1 VVLDITERKR
11 VEGELR
17 RSEARL
23 VAEADA
29 LAKLD
34 DLSSRLWQLSSLQE
48 GLSEMLA
55 AVVGLLG
62 ADKANVQLLD
72 AERGVLNIVAQYGF
86 EQPFLDFFREVSIA
100 DQSAC
105 GRSLCSGCRVVV
117 EDIETDEVYAPLRA
131 IARASNYRA
140 VTSTPLVS
148 SDGSIL
154 GMLSTHFKLPHR
166 PTEESLLRL
175 DLYAR
180 QAAGFVQQCKAK
192 SVMSQRYAAIVDS
205 SEDAI
210 ISKNLN
216 AVIVTWNAGA
226 QRLFGYT
233 DAETIGQPITIL
245 IPPELRDEENK
256 ILEKLRT
263 GECIEHYETVRVTN
277 TGKRINV
284 SLTISPMRD
293 STGKIVGF
301 SKIARDISERKRT
314 EEALRASE
322 ERLRLAQQA
331 ARIGTFEWNIRSGVN
346 TWTPELEAMYGLPLG
361 GFGGTQTAFENLV
374 HPDDRARV
382 IQLDNLALKTGQPAT
397 GEWRVVWPD
406 GSVHWIAGSWQVFM
420 NESGEPS
427 RMIGVNT
434 DVTERKLAEQE
445 LTKANE
451 RLRLAI
457 EAGSVG
463 GWDFDLRTGK
473 NVWFGKAHAQLGMAH
488 NETLGSVAEFW
499 ARVHEEDRARLERA
513 LQVSNERHE
522 EFAEDFRVVW
532 RDGTTHWLRSRGR
545 HYCSANGQPERMLG
559 ISIDITQSKQAEQAL
574 REGEQRLRLATQAG
588 RMYAYDWDATTN
600 VVVRSSEH
608 VKILGITGPLDFP
621 QQQFVDKIHP
631 DDRPKFLAA
640 IAGLTPEYP
649 TGEVTYRALASDD
662 TLVWLKSNGR
672 GFFDAEGRLLR
683 VIGMVA
689 DVTDQKLAEE
699 ALRSSEE
706 RLRLAQ
712 RGARLGTFE
721 RDVRTGRITWSEGLE
736 SLYGLP
742 SGSLDG
748 KTTAF
753 FKELIYPT
761 DYDQAIQLLE
771 NALKTGQPTEGEWR
785 AIWPD
790 GSVHWIAGRWQVLM
804 DASGEPWRV
813 VGVNMD
819 ITGRK
824 RVEEAL
830 LEMNRTLE
838 AQGSLL
844 RSQEELLRVFVKNV
858 PAAVAM
864 LDRDMRYLQVSDRWC
879 SDYLPGRAQILGL
892 SHYEIFPDMPE
903 RGKRFTAAPF
913 KEKPCERTKT
923 VGMGKTA
930 LIGYAGRFVLGT
942 PLKALLGGFSSL
954 QRISPIAGRW
964 KKHSQI

>member
-1 VVLDITERKR
+1 MDDQETKADIPRKTAREELFRARNNEGQRFDREHHVLETLELVIKQMDAAVTRCSHDLRYLWANQGYADWIKRPLNEIVGHPIVDVLGKEAFEHLQHHFVRVLTGHRVHYEEEVSFQGIGQRWISATYTPTLNPDGAANGWVAVVLDITERKR

-105 GRSLCSGCRVVV
+105 GRSLCSGCRIVV
-117 EDIETDEVYAPLRA
+117 EDIETDEAYAPLRA
-131 IARASNYRA
+131 IARASDYRA
-140 VTSTPLVS
+140 VTSTPLVR

-154 GMLSTHFKLPHR
+154 GMLSTHFKSPHR

-192 SVMSQRYAAIVDS
+192 RVLSQRYAAIVES
-205 SEDAI
+205 SDDAI

-314 EEALRASE
+314 DEALRASE

-331 ARIGTFEWNIRSGVN
+331 ARIGTFEWNIRTGAN
-346 TWTPELEAMYGLPLG
+346 TWTPELEAMYGLAPR

-382 IQLDNLALKTGQPAT
+382 IELDNWALKTGQPTT

-406 GSVHWIAGSWQVFM
+406 GSVHWIAGRWQVYM
-420 NESGEPS
+420 NEAGQPA
-427 RMIGVNT
+427 RMVGVNI
-434 DVTERKLAEQE
+434 DISDHKLAQE
-445 LTKANE
+445 ELSKANE
-451 RLRLAI
+451 RNRLAL
-457 EAGSVG
+457 EAGSAG
-463 GWDFDLRTGK
+463 GWDYDLKTGK
-473 NVWFGKAHAQLGMAH
+473 DVWFGTAHAQLGMTPD
-488 NETLGSVAEFW
+488 ETSGSRNEFW
-499 ARVHEEDRARLERA
+499 DRVHEDDRKRVAHA
-513 LQVSNERHE
+513 LQTAKDKRE
-522 EFAEDFRVVW
+522 EFAEDVRVVW
-532 RDGTTHWLRSRGR
+532 RDGTTHWLRARGR
-545 HYCSANGQPERMLG
+545 FQYSANGEAERSLG
-559 ISIDITQSKQAEQAL
+559 ISLDITERKMAEDRL
-574 REGEQRLRLATQAG
+574 REYEEAVEGAE
-588 RMYAYDWDATTN
+588 D
-600 VVVRSSEH
+600 
-608 VKILGITGPLDFP
+608 ILGV
-621 QQQFVDKIHP
+621 VD
-631 DDRPKFLAA
+631 R
-640 IAGLTPEYP
+640 EY
-649 TGEVTYRALASDD
+649 
-662 TLVWLKSNGR
+662 
-672 GFFDAEGRLLR
+672 RLL
-683 VIGMVA
+683 
-689 DVTDQKLAEE
+689 LANRQY
-699 ALRSSEE
+699 LRMRNMTRE
-706 RLRLAQ
+706 
-712 RGARLGTFE
+712 
-721 RDVRTGRITWSEGLE
+721 
-736 SLYGLP
+736 
-742 SGSLDG
+742 
-748 KTTAF
+748 
-753 FKELIYPT
+753 
-761 DYDQAIQLLE
+761 
-771 NALKTGQPTEGEWR
+771 
-785 AIWPD
+785 
-790 GSVHWIAGRWQVLM
+790 QV
-804 DASGEPWRV
+804 V
-813 VGVNMD
+813 
-819 ITGRK
+819 
-824 RVEEAL
+824 
-830 LEMNRTLE
+830 
-838 AQGSLL
+838 
-844 RSQEELLRVFVKNV
+844 
-858 PAAVAM
+858 
-864 LDRDMRYLQVSDRWC
+864 
-879 SDYLPGRAQILGL
+879 
-892 SHYEIFPDMPE
+892 
-903 RGKRFTAAPF
+903 
-913 KEKPCERTKT
+913 
-923 VGMGKTA
+923 
-930 LIGYAGRFVLGT
+930 GRFVPDVLGKELFET
-942 PLKALLGGFSSL
+942 IIKPKLDECFRG
-954 QRISPIAGRW
+954 
-964 KKHSQI
+964 